1 MATVEFVKVPIA
13 CTLSVDDAG
22 TRIDE
27 WRTVLGRVVTGT
39 ERVAP
44 TELAFTLR
52 ADPQQLSVL
61 LDLVRRE
68 VTCCTFFEFAL
79 RVAAGGTT
87 LRVTVPPD
95 AAAVLD
101 EFAQL
106 AG

>member
-1 MATVEFVKVPIA
+1 VEFVKVPIA
-13 CTLSVDDAG
+13 CTLNLDDAG
-22 TRIDE
+22 TRLDE
-27 WRTVLGRVVTGT
+27 WRATLTRVVVDS

-52 ADPQQLSVL
+52 ADQQELAAL

-68 VTCCTFFEFAL
+68 VACCAFFEFAL
-79 RVAAGGTT
+79 HVAAGATT
-87 LRVTVPPD
+87 LRVTVPEN

-101 EFAQL
+101 GFAQL